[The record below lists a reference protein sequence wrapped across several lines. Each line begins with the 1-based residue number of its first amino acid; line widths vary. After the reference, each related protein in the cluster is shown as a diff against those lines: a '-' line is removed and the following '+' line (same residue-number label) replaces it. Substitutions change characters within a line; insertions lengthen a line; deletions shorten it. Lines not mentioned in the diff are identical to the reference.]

1 MKNKKKPLIILF
13 SCLAVLAVFAV
24 CFWFFWLKD
33 YLAAANATPVYVNSV
48 ASITGMNTGA
58 VPRYSGIVEPQKVTK
73 VEKDE
78 SKTVAQVLVTEGQ
91 EVHIGDPLFAYDT
104 EEMQLSLKQAELELE
119 GIANQISTLKNQKST
134 LEAEKK
140 KASQDEQYSYTVQIQ
155 SVELQIKN
163 EEYSSSVKKSEIDKL
178 KASLEN
184 AQFLSEADGVIQEIN
199 LTPKT
204 DATGQQ
210 LPFMSILSSGEF
222 RIKGTVSELNI
233 SALYEGQPVVVH
245 SRVNSE
251 QTWPGTVESIDREPT
266 ENNNNN
272 MYYYGMDS
280 GEQSSKYTFYVLL
293 DNLDGLMLGQHVYI
307 EPDTGDNTAKT
318 GLWLPASYIAH
329 DDFGSYVWARD
340 EKEKLEKRLVA
351 LGEYDSE
358 NDMYEIISG
367 VTTLDYLAYPSE
379 NLTEGGPTTQDIS
392 QIGEDVIPEGGE
404 GGSLDGIGGVT
415 SLPDGLD
422 DLPAEDG
429 VDMPEI
435 DGSLDGGVD
444 IGVDGGGED
453 QAGVGDYDDPDAMID
468 PQPADIG

>member
-1 MKNKKKPLIILF
+1 MKNKRKPLIIIL
-13 SCLAVLAVFAV
+13 SCAAVLAAFAV

-58 VPRYSGIVEPQKVTK
+58 VPRYSGVVEPQKITK

-119 GIANQISTLKNQKST
+119 GIANQITTLQNQKST
-134 LEAEKK
+134 LESEKK

-163 EEYSSSVKKSEIDKL
+163 EEYNSSVKKSEIDKL
-178 KASLEN
+178 KDSLEN
-184 AQFLSEADGVIQEIN
+184 SQFLSEADGVIQEIN

-233 SALYEGQPVVVH
+233 NALYEGQPVVVH
-245 SRVNSE
+245 SRVSE
-251 QTWPGTVESIDREPT
+251 ATWPGTVESIDREPAQD
-266 ENNNNN
+266 NNNN
-272 MYYYGMDS
+272 MYYGMDT
-280 GEQSSKYTFYVLL
+280 GEQSSKYNFYVLL
-293 DNLDGLMLGQHVYI
+293 SNLDGLMLGQHVYI
-307 EPDTGDNTAKT
+307 EPDTGDSAVKT
-318 GLWLPASYIAH
+318 GLWLPASYVAH
-329 DDFGSYVWARD
+329 DDFGSFVWARD
-340 EKEKLEKRLVA
+340 EQEKLEKRMVT

-358 NDMYEIISG
+358 NDMYEITSG
-367 VTTLDYLAYPSE
+367 LSTMDYLAYPSSS
-379 NLTEGGPTTQDIS
+379 LIEGGPTTLDAS
-392 QIGEDVIPEGGE
+392 QQGGEDQITDGGDGMMGGEDGLAALPEGLE
-404 GGSLDGIGGVT
+404 GLDSGSA
-415 SLPDGLD
+415 SLPDEPVDGSTD
-422 DLPAEDG
+422 GAGGDLPAE
-429 VDMPEI
+429 
-435 DGSLDGGVD
+435 
-444 IGVDGGGED
+444 
-453 QAGVGDYDDPDAMID
+453 GDYDDPTAMVEPVPEDAG
-468 PQPADIG
+468 AVG